1 MALINHTA
9 TGCELVS
16 LRPYPAVSSTDSS
29 VGVTPVVGPDGKT
42 TYDLLIPPGIVVEP
56 ATALPVADNEVD
68 TAIRTGIV
76 GVSAKYAREDHNH
89 PIKRQ
94 TMPADPVL
102 TFTGATGS
110 EMTASVVLDRWSTEE
125 TVTYAYR
132 CLVNSAGGVNGWDV
146 IRVPNLTGFQRP
158 QITIEGTYRQAGTP
172 NTGMSPAYYMGNEAN
187 HWSSTQGVYI
197 GNYLATHK
205 PVACRRYVTIT
216 VQYTR
221 N

>member
-1 MALINHTA
+1 MALIYHTA
-9 TGCELVS
+9 SGCELVS

-42 TYDLLIPPGIVVEP
+42 TYDLLVPPGIVVEP

-68 TAIRTGIV
+68 TALRTGIV

-89 PIKRQ
+89 PIRRQ
-94 TMPADPVL
+94 AVPTQPTLVFSGP
-102 TFTGATGS
+102 TGS
-110 EMTASVVLDRWSTEE
+110 TMTQQIVLDRWSTEE

-132 CLVNSAGGVNGWDV
+132 CLVNSAGGVTGWDY
-146 IRVPNLTGFQRP
+146 ITIPNLAGFQRP
-158 QITIEGTYRQAGTP
+158 QITVEGTYRYSGTP

-187 HWSSTQGVYI
+187 HWSSTQRVYI
-197 GNYLATHK
+197 GNYLASGK
-205 PVACRRYVTIT
+205 PNACRRYVTLT